1 MAIFTYQAR
10 TKKGDIQTGR
20 VEAQDKKIAAG
31 ILQRKGLIV
40 VDIEESE
47 DVPIYA
53 RRLAFFEKI
62 KSKDVVILSRQL
74 ATLFDAE
81 IPLITTLH
89 TVAQQTDSILLR
101 EKMFEVSADVEGGA
115 SLSDAISKHSD
126 IFSDFYVNMVRAGE
140 ASGKLSKV
148 LSYLADHE
156 EREYEV
162 MAKVRGALIYPAFV
176 VSGFIISAIVLMV
189 FVIPKLTGILLEGG
203 QELPIITN
211 IIIKTSDF
219 MRASWY
225 ILLFALVG
233 GVMGFLKYIKT
244 STGKESWDRV
254 QLKIPVFGEILKK
267 VYLFRFAES
276 LGTLLEGGLPVTR
289 AIAISRDVT
298 GNTVYKE
305 ILDDVQEAVRRGESI
320 GSTLVLY
327 KEMPP
332 LVTQMVVV
340 GEQAGKLVSVLH
352 NIASFYQK
360 EVDTATDNISSL
372 IEPILI
378 LVMGIGVG
386 LLVAGVLIPI
396 YNMVGTF

>member
-40 VDIEESE
+40 VDIEESGA
-47 DVPIYA
+47 VPIYA

-62 KSKDVVILSRQL
+62 KSKDIVILSRQL
-74 ATLFDAE
+74 ATLFGAE
-81 IPLITTLH
+81 IPLVTTLH
-89 TVAQQTDSILLR
+89 TVAQQTDSIRLR
-101 EKMFEVSADVEGGA
+101 EKMFEVSADVEGGS

-162 MAKVRGALIYPAFV
+162 MSKVRGALIYPAFV
-176 VSGFIISAIVLMV
+176 VSGFIISSIVLMV

-203 QELPIITN
+203 QELPLITN

-244 STGKESWDRV
+244 KNGKESWDRI

-276 LGTLLEGGLPVTR
+276 LGMLIEGGLPITR
-289 AIAISRDVT
+289 ALAISRDVT

-360 EVDTATDNISSL
+360 EVDAATDNISSL

-378 LVMGIGVG
+378 VVMGIGVG

-396 YNMVGTF
+396 YNMVGAF